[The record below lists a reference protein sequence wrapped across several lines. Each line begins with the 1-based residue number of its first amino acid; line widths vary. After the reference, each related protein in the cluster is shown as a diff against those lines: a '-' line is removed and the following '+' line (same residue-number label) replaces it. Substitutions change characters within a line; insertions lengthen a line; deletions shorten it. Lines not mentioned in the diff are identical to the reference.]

1 MRRTAGDFRSF
12 GAACLYF
19 VGYAALVYAAAYSI
33 VGAFPSYGGLDYVG
47 KVLFCVVVMLAA
59 VRYFDLLSEV
69 ARLLCIPVAGWRFVS
84 FRFGQGL
91 LLDPPAPV
99 NGKYPCVCYLLCG
112 GGSSLLIGLL
122 LLGIGFFMPIGD
134 FLRCFG
140 FLELVYAWGRL
151 FPHRYG
157 ERGNDGYWLL
167 RIRKDPRQSAV
178 LWLHRKLAVEMTRA
192 ETYAD
197 FSEETVKA
205 LMEYECGN
213 FGYGGEVVPLY
224 FRAHYLFAQG
234 DREGASAV
242 YRMIAESA
250 ASDEMKGRAYCELF
264 YAAILDGVPKEEL
277 SALYQKSTGSKK
289 RTKDNTARRR
299 LMVAVRLLYEKDEN
313 RAEEEYQ
320 ALLRLCRT
328 EPFRAQ
334 AALDLREARR
344 VRALYGSGSDTEVVS
359 KNTAQVEIKHEG
371 EKTSKKS
378 LILSSIL
385 PSLSVIL
392 SIALMILLI
401 TGGEFMIADAAFII
415 ALGIVCGGAVPLFLI
430 IVWKADIS
438 VYWIGKTILFGLFWA
453 GFAFTWFVIPDWT
466 FHYALRLFLLPILIL
481 IAEILFAATRK
492 TDLKTRLCLIL
503 SGPIW
508 LYVGFAIDLL
518 RALARAIGED
528 RP

>member
-12 GAACLYF
+12 GAVCLYF

-33 VGAFPSYGGLDYVG
+33 VGAFPLYGGLGDVG
-47 KVLFCVVVMLAA
+47 KDLFCVAVMLAT

-69 ARLLCIPVAGWRFVS
+69 ARLLCIPIAGWRFVS

-140 FLELVYAWGRL
+140 FLELVYAWGCL
-151 FPHRYG
+151 FPHCYG
-157 ERGNDGYWLL
+157 GRGNDGYWLL
-167 RIRKDPRQSAV
+167 RIRKDPKQSAV

-192 ETYAD
+192 QTYAD

-205 LMEYECGN
+205 LMEYECGD
-213 FGYGGEVVPLY
+213 FGCDGEVVPLY
-224 FRAHYLFAQG
+224 YRAHYLFAHG
-234 DREGASAV
+234 DREGAAAV

-264 YAAILDGVPKEEL
+264 YAALFDGTTKEEL
-277 SALYQKSTGSKK
+277 FVLYERVSQSGK
-289 RTKDNTARRR
+289 RTRDNTSRRR
-299 LMVAVRLLYEKDEN
+299 LMYAVRLVCEKNEA

-328 EPFRAQ
+328 ATFRAQ
-334 AALDLREARR
+334 AVLDLREAKR
-344 VRALYGSGSDTEVVS
+344 VRTLYGSGSDTEVVS
-359 KNTAQVEIKHEG
+359 KNTAQIEIKREG

-378 LILSSIL
+378 VILSSIL

-392 SIALMILLI
+392 SIALIIMLNMY
-401 TGGEFMIADAAFII
+401 GEWDVAFII

-430 IVWKADIS
+430 LVWKADIS
-438 VYWIGKTILFGLFWA
+438 VYWIGKTILLGLFWV
-453 GFAFTWFVIPDWT
+453 GFWFTLFVIPDWT
-466 FHYALRLFLLPILIL
+466 FHYAARLFLLPILIL

-508 LYVGFAIDLL
+508 LYVGFTIDLI
-518 RALARAIGED
+518 RALARAI
-528 RP
+528 R